1 MKKRRKKNKNKKK
14 IIKIIALF
22 IISLFITETS
32 GEFLPVVTDDLT
44 EED

>member
-1 MKKRRKKNKNKKK
+1 MIKRRKKKREGIKILK
-14 IIKIIALF
+14 IIGLF
-22 IISLFITETS
+22 IVSLILTETS